1 MARRL
6 VVIGA
11 DAAGMSAAHQAL
23 RTARRRGRELEIVA
37 VEQSTHT
44 SYSACGLPYW
54 LAGDVRSADDLVA
67 RTADEHRRAGIDLRL
82 RTEAVELDVD
92 RGTVTVRGPDG
103 EERIGYDDV
112 LLAMGAQEV
121 RPDWASGIPGVMP
134 LRTLDDGAAWRSLL
148 DGVTGVVPR
157 RALVV
162 GGGYIGVEAAES
174 FARRGVQTTLVTRGA
189 EPLSSSL
196 DPSMGALVRQALE
209 KAGITVITGTEVDG
223 LDRRPGGQVSAAC
236 LGGEEHAVDLVAV
249 AIGVRPRVGLAT
261 GAGLPVGAHGGLVP
275 DDRQRLADGVWAA
288 GDCCEVW
295 DRLLR
300 SHWYTPLATHSTKA
314 GRVAGTNL
322 GGGVAHFGG
331 SVGTAITRAGDAD
344 VARTGLLPAWA
355 RGCGLDVQVVTVD
368 STTTAGYLPQA
379 EPITVQATA
388 ERGTGRLLGVQLVGG
403 TGTGKRVDAAA
414 VALWAG
420 LTVADLAGADLA
432 YAPPFG
438 PVLDPVQVACRKLA
452 ESLGT

>member
-1 MARRL
+1 MSAGGTRLPLDVEEPRMARRL

-23 RTARRRGRELEIVA
+23 RTARRRGLELEIIA

-174 FARRGVQTTLVTRGA
+174 FARRGLQTTLVTRGV

-236 LGGEEHAVDLVAV
+236 LGGEEHAVDLVTV

-261 GAGLPVGAHGGLVP
+261 GAGLAVGAHGGLVP
-275 DDRQRLADGVWAA
+275 DDRQRLAD
-288 GDCCEVW
+288 
-295 DRLLR
+295 LLR
-300 SHWYTPLATHSTKA
+300 TVV
-314 GRVAGTNL
+314 R
-322 GGGVAHFGG
+322 
-331 SVGTAITRAGDAD
+331 
-344 VARTGLLPAWA
+344 
-355 RGCGLDVQVVTVD
+355 GLD
-368 STTTAGYLPQA
+368 
-379 EPITVQATA
+379 
-388 ERGTGRLLGVQLVGG
+388 
-403 TGTGKRVDAAA
+403 K
-414 VALWAG
+414 
-420 LTVADLAGADLA
+420 
-432 YAPPFG
+432 
-438 PVLDPVQVACRKLA
+438 
-452 ESLGT
+452 